1 MLKTAWLRH
10 LFAKLRTFPEPALQE
25 SVEYES
31 LLFPLAMRDVV
42 LWSIRRDTDSRH
54 RFYRYAD
61 VPGVCGKGMAR
72 NKVV

>member
-10 LFAKLRTFPEPALQE
+10 LFATLRTFSEPALQE

-42 LWSIRRDTDSRH
+42 L
-54 RFYRYAD
+54 
-61 VPGVCGKGMAR
+61 
-72 NKVV
+72 